1 MGGES
6 EGQAGQARPL
16 RVTGAAAARYRL
28 RDRRTARPT
37 ERAAAAEIG
46 RGGIGRVLL
55 AFDEDLGREVA
66 LKELLSGSRAE
77 SAEADG
83 AATASAADR
92 TADAAARFLREARV
106 TGQLEHP
113 NIVPVYELGCNAGG
127 KLYYT
132 MKMVRGRT
140 LTAALADRRRL
151 DDRLRLLGHFVD
163 LCQAIAYAH
172 SRGVIHRDIKPENV
186 MLGEF
191 GETVVLDWGLAKARG
206 AEDIRASKMEREIQL
221 LHDVASGHT
230 VDGTAIGTPAYM
242 SPEQAEGRL
251 DAIDE
256 RSDVW
261 SLGAVL
267 HQILTGRPPYTG
279 ANAYEVL
286 KRALSQPVPPLTET
300 CPEAP
305 LELAAVCRRALQRDP
320 DRRYQSA
327 QELAAEID
335 AYLTGGRVRAYTY
348 SLGDMLRRAY
358 TRHRMAFVIGGIA
371 LMLLLALGVWSYL
384 RLVADRDRANQLRA
398 AADAAREA
406 ARLRLADAHLEG
418 ARAARLRRDLLESRA
433 KLRSALEVGDSAA
446 ARVLWGQLL
455 ADPLIWRRRL
465 GAIVYDVAFA
475 PNGGEVAAAGH
486 DGSIYLID
494 AHTAQL
500 RVLRGHRPW
509 VASLDYAPDGRR
521 LASAGSDQQVRIW
534 RVAEGRLL
542 HELAGHQAA
551 IHDVAFHPGG
561 RLLASCAQDR
571 SLRLWDARSGEL
583 LQSVTEPAVI
593 HWVLAFTPDG
603 ERLWAGGRDG
613 KLRGYRVAG
622 DRLTDP
628 IAVAQPTGGA
638 AALAIDT
645 TGRRLASGG
654 NSNIVY
660 LWDLTG
666 LGPGAEPLRA
676 LAGHRDGIAELA
688 FHPRRARLV
697 SASYD
702 HRARIWNLES
712 PGAAP
717 AVLREHEDWMA
728 GVAFSPDGTA
738 LATGA
743 EDRLVALWRQP
754 LSDARRSV
762 QRGHGDVVTE
772 LAVDPDSRLVASGSA
787 DQSVRLWGLASGR
800 QLAVLEGHGDDVQG
814 LGFAVDGTLR
824 SADWTRRVYRWRC
837 TTSRSWRGEP
847 RRLPGD
853 ADPNTSVEFGPEGRW
868 AAAADYDRSIRLW
881 DLHSGRE
888 RELTGHGDL
897 VRDLDFGPAGRL
909 LASASWDGSVRLWQI
924 DSGRCRAVL
933 QGHQGQVNNAV
944 IADGGRRLYSSG
956 WDRTVR
962 RWDLEDGSGR
972 VIHRS
977 DVRYESL
984 AVSPD
989 GAWLAGGTETGR
1001 IELLALPTGEFRR
1014 LTGHRDMVSNLAFD
1028 PASRHLLSAGD
1039 DGTVRCWALPAARP
1053 CWRAPLLLNGAETP
1067 RVLTHRGWEIPG
1079 GESCPPPQ
1087 PQQRW
1092 LAAAAQSLRVSLAT
1106 DSACLRLAG
1115 DGFALWDRGI
1125 DQRRY
1130 RRRRTG
1136 IEQVLAVPGG
1146 CAVRFGGRV
1155 ELHAAAAAPR
1165 PLATA
1170 VTAMARV
1177 DDRLLLADDQGVGIF
1192 EPSGLNRARMPV
1204 GAGATALT
1212 LLAGA
1217 AGQKLAIGY
1226 GDGTVEV
1233 AGLSD
1238 GGRGHNLSL
1247 DQVASCPVV
1256 ALRPGPRGTLVIAY
1270 ANGLVG
1276 LWEVRSGARLD
1287 AIRLH
1292 GPLAHAAMHAGQ
1304 LYVVTELGDHLAW
1317 DLSSLD
1323 SGYCDL
1329 LDRVWGRVPVVWE
1342 SGRPV
1347 ARPRPA
1353 DHSCGRADTGPAGR

>member
-1 MGGES
+1 MGVGS
-6 EGQAGQARPL
+6 EEQPGQPRPL

-28 RDRRTARPT
+28 RDRRTAQPT

-66 LKELLSGSRAE
+66 LKELLAGTRTGS
-77 SAEADG
+77 ADG

-92 TADAAARFLREARV
+92 TADAAVRFLREARV

-127 KLYYT
+127 NLYYT

-140 LTAALADRRRL
+140 LTEALADRRRL

-206 AEDIRASKMEREIQL
+206 AEDIRGSKMEREIQL
-221 LHDVASGHT
+221 LQDAASGHT

-267 HQILTGRPPYTG
+267 HQILTGRPPYSG
-279 ANAYEVL
+279 ASAYEVL

-327 QELAAEID
+327 QELATEID

-358 TRHRMAFVIGGIA
+358 ARHRMAFVTGAIA
-371 LMLLLALGVWSYL
+371 LVLLLALGVWSYL
-384 RLVADRDRANQLRA
+384 RLAADRDRANQLRA
-398 AADAAREA
+398 AADAARTA

-446 ARVLWGQLL
+446 ARLLWGQLQT
-455 ADPLIWRRRL
+455 DPLIWRRRL

-475 PNGGEVAAAGH
+475 PSGREVAAAGH
-486 DGSIYLID
+486 DGSIYLIA

-534 RVAEGRLL
+534 RVADGRLL
-542 HELAGHQAA
+542 HELAGHRAA

-571 SLRLWDARSGEL
+571 SLRLWNARNGEL
-583 LQSVTEPAVI
+583 LQTVTEPAVI
-593 HWVLAFTPDG
+593 NWVLAFAPDG

-613 KLRGYRVAG
+613 KLRGYRVIG

-628 IAVAQPTGGA
+628 IALAQPTGGV
-638 AALAIDT
+638 AALAIDPD
-645 TGRRLASGG
+645 GRRLASGG

-660 LWDLTG
+660 LWDLTV
-666 LGPGAEPLRA
+666 LGPGAAPLRA

-688 FHPRRARLV
+688 FHPRRPRLV

-702 HRARIWNLES
+702 HSARIWNLES
-712 PGAAP
+712 PDAPP
-717 AVLREHEDWMA
+717 AVLREHEEWMA
-728 GVAFSPDGTA
+728 GVAFAPDGTA

-743 EDRLVALWRQP
+743 EDRLVALWRLP
-754 LSDARRSV
+754 LDHARRSV
-762 QRGHGDVVTE
+762 RRGHGDVVTE
-772 LAVDPDSRLVASGSA
+772 LAVGPDSRLLASGSA
-787 DQSVRLWGLASGR
+787 DQSVRLWDLASGR

-814 LGFAVDGTLR
+814 LGFAPDGTLR
-824 SADWTRRVYRWRC
+824 SADWTGQVYRWQR
-837 TTSRSWRGEP
+837 TDDQIWRGEP
-847 RRLPGD
+847 RRLAGD
-853 ADPNTSVEFGPEGRW
+853 ADPNTSVEFGPQGRW

-881 DLHSGRE
+881 DLRSGRE
-888 RELTGHGDL
+888 RKLVGHGDL
-897 VRDLDFGPAGRL
+897 IRELDFGPAGRL
-909 LASASWDGSVRLWQI
+909 LASASWDGSVRLWRT
-924 DSGRCRAVL
+924 DSGRCQAVL
-933 QGHQGQVNNAV
+933 EGHQGQVNNAV
-944 IADGGRRLYSSG
+944 IAGDGRRLYSTG
-956 WDRTVR
+956 WDRTIR
-962 RWDLEDGSGR
+962 RWNPEDGSGR
-972 VIHRS
+972 VVHRG
-977 DVRYESL
+977 DVRYETL

-989 GAWLAGGTETGR
+989 GAWIAGGTEAGG
-1001 IELLALPTGEFRR
+1001 IELLAVPSGELRR

-1039 DGTVRCWALPAARP
+1039 DGTVRCWALPAGKP
-1053 CWRAPLLLNGAETP
+1053 CWRAPLLLPGAGPP
-1067 RVLTHRGWEIPG
+1067 RMLTHRGWEIPG
-1079 GESCPPPQ
+1079 GGSCPPPR
-1087 PQQRW
+1087 PRRNW
-1092 LAAAAQSLRVSLAT
+1092 LAAAEQSLRVSLTT

-1115 DGFALWDRGI
+1115 DAFALWDRRT
-1125 DQRRY
+1125 DERRY
-1130 RRRRTG
+1130 RRQRAG
-1136 IEQVLAVPGG
+1136 IEQVLALPGG

-1165 PLATA
+1165 PLATE

-1177 DDRLLLADDQGVGIF
+1177 DERLLLADDQGVGIF
-1192 EPSGLNRARMPV
+1192 EPSGLDRARLPV

-1212 LLAGA
+1212 LLAA
-1217 AGQKLAIGY
+1217 AADEQLAIGY

-1233 AGLSD
+1233 ADLTA
-1238 GGRGHNLSL
+1238 GGRGRNLSL
-1247 DQVASCPVV
+1247 DKVASCPVV

-1270 ANGLVG
+1270 ANGLIG

-1292 GPLAHAAMHAGQ
+1292 GPLAHTALHAGK

-1317 DLSSLD
+1317 DLSILDCAYCSL
-1323 SGYCDL
+1323 L
-1329 LDRVWGRVPVVWE
+1329 ERVWRRVPVVWE
-1342 SGRPV
+1342 GGRPV

-1353 DHSCGRADTGPAGR
+1353 DHACGRAGASPARR

>member
-1 MGGES
+1 MGVGS
-6 EGQAGQARPL
+6 EEQPGQSRPL

-28 RDRRTARPT
+28 RDRGSARPT
-37 ERAAAAEIG
+37 DQAAAAEIG

-66 LKELLSGSRAE
+66 LKELLAE
-77 SAEADG
+77 PRTEG
-83 AATASAADR
+83 AATDGTTTASESKR
-92 TADAAARFLREARV
+92 SADAAARLLREARV

-127 KLYYT
+127 NLYYT

-140 LTAALADRRRL
+140 LTAALAERRRL

-206 AEDIRASKMEREIQL
+206 AEDIRGSKMEREIQL
-221 LHDVASGHT
+221 LQDAASGHT

-267 HQILTGRPPYTG
+267 YEILTGRPPYTG
-279 ANAYEVL
+279 ATAYEVL
-286 KRALSQPVPPLTET
+286 KQALSQPVPPLTET
-300 CPEAP
+300 CPQAP

-320 DRRYQSA
+320 DYRYQSA
-327 QELAAEID
+327 RELAAEVE

-358 TRHRMAFVIGGIA
+358 TRHRMAFITAGIA
-371 LMLLLALGVWSYL
+371 VVLLLALGVWSYL
-384 RLVADRDRANQLRA
+384 RLVADRDRANRLRA
-398 AADAAREA
+398 AADTAREA

-418 ARAARLRRDLLESRA
+418 ARAARLRRDQLEARA
-433 KLRSALEVGDSAA
+433 KLRSALEVADSAA
-446 ARVLWGQLL
+446 ARVLWGQLQT
-455 ADPLIWRRRL
+455 DPLIWRRRL

-475 PNGGEVAAAGH
+475 PTGGEVAAAGH

-509 VASLDYAPDGRR
+509 VASLDYAPGGRR

-534 RVAEGRLL
+534 RVADGRLL
-542 HELAGHQAA
+542 HVLAGHQAA

-571 SLRLWDARSGEL
+571 SLRLWDARSGAL
-583 LQSVTEPAVI
+583 LQAVTEPAVI

-603 ERLWAGGRDG
+603 RRLWAGGRDG

-622 DRLTDP
+622 DRLRDP

-638 AALAIDT
+638 AALAIDPA
-645 TGRRLASGG
+645 GRRLASGG

-660 LWDLTG
+660 LWDLTT

-702 HRARIWNLES
+702 HTVRIWNLAS
-712 PGAAP
+712 PDAAP
-717 AVLREHEDWMA
+717 AVLREHEEWMA

-762 QRGHGDVVTE
+762 RRGHGDVVTE
-772 LAVDPDSRLVASGSA
+772 LAIAPDSRLLASGSA
-787 DQSVRLWGLASGR
+787 DQSVRLWDLASGR

-814 LGFAVDGTLR
+814 LGFAADGTLR
-824 SADWTRRVYRWRC
+824 SADWTRRVYRWHRVEN
-837 TTSRSWRGEP
+837 RNWRAEP
-847 RRLPGD
+847 RRLTGD

-881 DLHSGRE
+881 NLHDGRE
-888 RELTGHGDL
+888 RKLVGHGDL
-897 VRDLDFGPAGRL
+897 IRALDFGPAGRL
-909 LASASWDGSVRLWQI
+909 LASASWDGSVRLWRV
-924 DSGRCRAVL
+924 DNGRCRAVL
-933 QGHQGQVNNAV
+933 RGHQGQVNNAV
-944 IADGGRRLYSSG
+944 VADGGRRLYSSG

-962 RWDLEDGSGR
+962 RWDLEAGTGR

-977 DVRYESL
+977 DARYETL

-1001 IELLALPTGEFRR
+1001 IDLLALPSGELRR

-1028 PASRHLLSAGD
+1028 PAGRHLLSAGD

-1053 CWRAPLLLNGAETP
+1053 CWRAPLLLTGAGPP

-1079 GESCPPPQ
+1079 GEACPPPR
-1087 PQQRW
+1087 PQRRW
-1092 LAAAAQSLRVSLAT
+1092 LAAAARSLRASLAA
-1106 DSACLRLAG
+1106 DSACLRLADG
-1115 DGFALWDRGI
+1115 GFALWDRRT
-1125 DQRRY
+1125 DQRHY

-1136 IEQVLAVPGG
+1136 IEQLLAVPGG

-1155 ELHAAAAAPR
+1155 ELHTAAASPR
-1165 PLATA
+1165 PLASA

-1192 EPSGLNRARMPV
+1192 EPSGLDRDRLPV
-1204 GAGATALT
+1204 GVGATALT
-1212 LLAGA
+1212 LLAA
-1217 AGQKLAIGY
+1217 AGGRQLAIGY

-1233 AGLSD
+1233 AALAD
-1238 GGRGHNLSL
+1238 GGRGRNLSL
-1247 DQVASCPVV
+1247 DQVASCPVA

-1276 LWEVRSGARLD
+1276 LWDVRSGARLD

-1292 GPLAHAAMHAGQ
+1292 GPLAHTAMYGGRLH
-1304 LYVVTELGDHLAW
+1304 VVTELGDHLAW

-1323 SGYCDL
+1323 SGYCEL
-1329 LDRVWGRVPVVWE
+1329 LARVWRRVPVVWE
-1342 SGRPV
+1342 AGRPV
-1347 ARPRPA
+1347 ARPPPA
-1353 DHSCGRADTGPAGR
+1353 DHGCGRAAAGPAAR